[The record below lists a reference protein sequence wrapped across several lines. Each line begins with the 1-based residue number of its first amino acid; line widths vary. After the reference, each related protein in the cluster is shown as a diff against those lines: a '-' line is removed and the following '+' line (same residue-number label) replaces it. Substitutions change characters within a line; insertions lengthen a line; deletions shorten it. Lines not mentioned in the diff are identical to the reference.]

1 MQAVT
6 LGELAAA
13 ITLVVGIISGVT
25 VIISKLLKPA
35 DKWLQKGL
43 EKGLEPIN
51 ERFDKAAVRLENVEK
66 DMENL
71 RLSVCKNYIVRFLAD
86 VEQGEQTDEVERA
99 RFWENYDLYQEMG
112 GNSYIKDKVD
122 KLKKDGVL

>member
-6 LGELAAA
+6 LGELAGA
-13 ITLVVGIISGVT
+13 ITLILGIISGVT
-25 VIISKLLKPA
+25 ALIGHFLKPA

-51 ERFDKAAVRLENVEK
+51 NRFDRAAKRLERVEK

-71 RLSVCKNYIVRFLAD
+71 RVSVCKNYLVRFLAD
-86 VEQGEQTDEVERA
+86 VEQGEKIDEVERA
-99 RFWENYDLYQEMG
+99 RFWENYDLYQSMG
-112 GNSYIKDKVD
+112 GNSYIKEKVD